1 MATVAGALV
10 YVFVVLAVAAVV
22 YLLSS
27 LVFGRGEQLAPL
39 PPGATPTR
47 LPARGIEGGDVRGLR
62 FQQVVRGYKAAEVD
76 WALDR
81 LAGELDEL
89 RGQVAVLERQL
100 DVAGEELHRS
110 RGPEQ
115 VAPADP
121 GGTDPDS
128 ADPDGAD
135 PDGVEPEGHAP
146 EDADGGRFGE
156 PDQAREE
163 RGPGGAG

>member
-1 MATVAGALV
+1 MSARGRVLRATIATVASALV

-22 YLLSS
+22 YLLAS

-39 PPGATPTR
+39 PPGSTPTR

-100 DVAGEELHRS
+100 DVAGEQLHVSPGEPDPDEAAPDVDGGPERDDGQ
-110 RGPEQ
+110 RGPE
-115 VAPADP
+115 
-121 GGTDPDS
+121 GT
-128 ADPDGAD
+128 G
-135 PDGVEPEGHAP
+135 
-146 EDADGGRFGE
+146 
-156 PDQAREE
+156 
-163 RGPGGAG
+163 

>member
-1 MATVAGALV
+1 MSCVPRWATVASALV
-10 YVFVVLAVAAVV
+10 YVFVVLAVAAIV
-22 YLLSS
+22 YLLAS
-27 LVFGRGEQLAPL
+27 LVFGRGEQLAAL

-100 DVAGEELHRS
+100 DAAGEQLHRS
-110 RGPEQ
+110 RGGPEQ
-115 VAPADP
+115 VEPATSGDA
-121 GGTDPDS
+121 T
-128 ADPDGAD
+128 ADDAAAD
-135 PDGVEPEGHAP
+135 
-146 EDADGGRFGE
+146 DGGQFGGPPE
-156 PDQAREE
+156 AGEE
-163 RGPGGAG
+163 RGPEGTG